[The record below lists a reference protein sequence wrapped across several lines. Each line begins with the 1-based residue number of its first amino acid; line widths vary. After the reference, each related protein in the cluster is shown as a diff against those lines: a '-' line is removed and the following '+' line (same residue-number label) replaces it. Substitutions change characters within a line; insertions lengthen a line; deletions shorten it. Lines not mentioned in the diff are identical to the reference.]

1 MVLCSLASPHQG
13 ALSRRVSSGPCPRLV
28 QLLRG
33 HKGCVLCKTEG
44 QAVPSSPPPAPLLI
58 LSLLFC
64 LSFPFLSIFG
74 PGQPGAAF
82 VLVLSGSPDLLP
94 WFLFPFPEDGGLFF
108 FCWCAQGVGEHCVL
122 RANPWHVPEVLC
134 SVARGLLI
142 FSRLVRF
149 VQIRFSGAGLASLF
163 GGSLLLHSK
172 TI

>member
-108 FCWCAQGVGEHCVL
+108 SAGAL
-122 RANPWHVPEVLC
+122 RAWGNTVC
-134 SVARGLLI
+134 SGRTPGMSPRCFAQLLAD
-142 FSRLVRF
+142 F
-149 VQIRFSGAGLASLF
+149 
-163 GGSLLLHSK
+163 
-172 TI
+172 